1 MAKSIELP
9 LVGAVTTEEIRET
22 YNQLKQEGKKG
33 VFIQTLGCQ
42 MNEHDTEKMLGLLK
56 TLDYEPVQ
64 SILAADLI
72 LYNTC
77 AVRENP
83 ERKLYGQI
91 NTLKQLKEQ
100 RPELII
106 GICGCMTQQSTA
118 LQRMQEELSH
128 VDLIFGTHNIHRLPE
143 LVHRVEAGERIV
155 EVWSEE
161 GPVVEDLPV
170 ERASAVKAYV
180 TIMYGCNQ
188 FCTYCIVPYVRGK
201 ERSRQL
207 QDIVREVEALTAT
220 GYKEIMLLGQNVNNY
235 GKDLAEDITFARL
248 LYALDAIPGIGR
260 IRFTSPHPKYFSRDV
275 IQALAECSSVCEHV
289 HLPIQT
295 GNDRILRRMGRRY
308 TRAQYIDL
316 VAQMRQA
323 VPNLAVTT
331 DLIVGFPGETE
342 AEFQDTLSIVTEVGF
357 DSSFMFI
364 YSPRP
369 GTPAAKLPDQIDEET
384 KRDRIH
390 RLIEVQN
397 KVSLQRNATYVGNE
411 YEVLVDGLG
420 KEPGLVAGRT
430 RTGKLVTFAAAP
442 DVVGQLVQVRINKAN
457 TWSLEG
463 EQC

>member
-188 FCTYCIVPYVRGK
+188 FCTYCSVIEDVRYFVHLDHKRTLPSGQIVRGAHASENPVYQGNVCRFSGY
-201 ERSRQL
+201 ERTDVSH
-207 QDIVREVEALTAT
+207 QD
-220 GYKEIMLLGQNVNNY
+220 
-235 GKDLAEDITFARL
+235 D
-248 LYALDAIPGIGR
+248 
-260 IRFTSPHPKYFSRDV
+260 
-275 IQALAECSSVCEHV
+275 
-289 HLPIQT
+289 
-295 GNDRILRRMGRRY
+295 
-308 TRAQYIDL
+308 
-316 VAQMRQA
+316 
-323 VPNLAVTT
+323 
-331 DLIVGFPGETE
+331 
-342 AEFQDTLSIVTEVGF
+342 
-357 DSSFMFI
+357 
-364 YSPRP
+364 
-369 GTPAAKLPDQIDEET
+369 
-384 KRDRIH
+384 
-390 RLIEVQN
+390 
-397 KVSLQRNATYVGNE
+397 
-411 YEVLVDGLG
+411 
-420 KEPGLVAGRT
+420 
-430 RTGKLVTFAAAP
+430 
-442 DVVGQLVQVRINKAN
+442 
-457 TWSLEG
+457 
-463 EQC
+463 

>member
-1 MAKSIELP
+1 
-9 LVGAVTTEEIRET
+9 
-22 YNQLKQEGKKG
+22 
-33 VFIQTLGCQ
+33 
-42 MNEHDTEKMLGLLK
+42 
-56 TLDYEPVQ
+56 
-64 SILAADLI
+64 
-72 LYNTC
+72 
-77 AVRENP
+77 
-83 ERKLYGQI
+83 
-91 NTLKQLKEQ
+91 
-100 RPELII
+100 
-106 GICGCMTQQSTA
+106 
-118 LQRMQEELSH
+118 
-128 VDLIFGTHNIHRLPE
+128 
-143 LVHRVEAGERIV
+143 
-155 EVWSEE
+155 
-161 GPVVEDLPV
+161 
-170 ERASAVKAYV
+170 
-180 TIMYGCNQ
+180 
-188 FCTYCIVPYVRGK
+188 
-201 ERSRQL
+201 
-207 QDIVREVEALTAT
+207 
-220 GYKEIMLLGQNVNNY
+220 
-235 GKDLAEDITFARL
+235 
-248 LYALDAIPGIGR
+248 
-260 IRFTSPHPKYFSRDV
+260 
-275 IQALAECSSVCEHV
+275 
-289 HLPIQT
+289 
-295 GNDRILRRMGRRY
+295 
-308 TRAQYIDL
+308 L